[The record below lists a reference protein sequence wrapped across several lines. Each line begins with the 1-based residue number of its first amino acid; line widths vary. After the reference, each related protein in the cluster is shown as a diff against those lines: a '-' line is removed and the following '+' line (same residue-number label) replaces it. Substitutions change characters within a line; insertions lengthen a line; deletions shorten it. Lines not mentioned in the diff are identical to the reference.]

1 MNVRRGLWLRLLRG
15 RGLWAE
21 RLGGWMCASGR
32 VDGWVKGGSGRMRKE
47 GGSEVED
54 AEGGMMSLNEQ
65 ISESRWC

>member
-1 MNVRRGLWLRLLRG
+1 VGEW
-15 RGLWAE
+15 
-21 RLGGWMCASGR
+21 ASGR
-32 VDGWVKGGSGRMRKE
+32 VDGREWMGGWAGERGGGRIRKE